1 MEKYELRFEIFR
13 NRLCLTSKFSIFKTS
28 LQVFE
33 SLSLKGTQR
42 LFVFLHI
49 DEFQLI
55 LNGMREEKLF
65 RYIINVLAPEY
76 MFCNGSNLTFVQEF
90 LSGTAKQA
98 VIREKEASKA
108 SLVPLKCP
116 MLSTKPMFQITEKC
130 GAEKTSNEYSW
141 KLCNPFLLIIRDTGD
156 YLVHSNLC
164 LIPALKN

>member
-55 LNGMREEKLF
+55 LNGMREKKLF

-90 LSGTAKQA
+90 LSGTASCYQGK
-98 VIREKEASKA
+98 RS
-108 SLVPLKCP
+108 VPLKCP